1 MGQGVAESPL
11 LSRAGR
17 HTIDVRSEGWADR
30 RGAPGRGIPVARS
43 GWASM
48 SWSDTLLGKAV
59 AWLAAALVP
68 LQTLPAGACGCA
80 RDRAPADSTADF
92 RSLQDFGSLG
102 TSPQEPARA
111 AGCPHCTPR
120 PAPAHSCCQVKAKAG
135 CCGADRAKCGCCGG
149 GSGCAGGVVC
159 SCGQSHRHDPQLP
172 PAGDSLKAKD
182 LAGPAVVAAAVAGD
196 HHAYLLI
203 ACHPWQF
210 SSLAL
215 TPLER
220 LSTLCRFLI

>member
-1 MGQGVAESPL
+1 MGQGGAELALS
-11 LSRAGR
+11 SRAGR
-17 HTIDVRSEGWADR
+17 CRIDVKMEGRATARRS
-30 RGAPGRGIPVARS
+30 PGQGFLVARPR
-43 GWASM
+43 WVSM

-80 RDRAPADSTADF
+80 RDRAPADL
-92 RSLQDFGSLG
+92 RSLEDFGSLG
-102 TSPQEPARA
+102 TIPQEPAGA
-111 AGCPHCTPR
+111 VACPHCKPQ
-120 PAPAHSCCQVKAKAG
+120 PVQAASCCQVKAKAG

-159 SCGQSHRHDPQLP
+159 SCGQSHRNDPQLP
-172 PAGDSLKAKD
+172 PAGDSLKARD

-196 HHAYLLI
+196 PHAHLLI
-203 ACHPWQF
+203 ACRPWQV
-210 SSLAL
+210 SSLVL

>member
-1 MGQGVAESPL
+1 
-11 LSRAGR
+11 
-17 HTIDVRSEGWADR
+17 
-30 RGAPGRGIPVARS
+30 
-43 GWASM
+43 
-48 SWSDTLLGKAV
+48 
-59 AWLAAALVP
+59 
-68 LQTLPAGACGCA
+68 
-80 RDRAPADSTADF
+80 
-92 RSLQDFGSLG
+92 
-102 TSPQEPARA
+102 
-111 AGCPHCTPR
+111 
-120 PAPAHSCCQVKAKAG
+120 
-135 CCGADRAKCGCCGG
+135 
-149 GSGCAGGVVC
+149 VVC

-182 LAGPAVVAAAVAGD
+182 LAGPAVVAAAFAGD